1 MIRNIALAVL
11 VAVLSVFGLFVVN
24 LVVMQIGPDH
34 YRTVIADAVRNGT
47 MAATTRQ
54 PLGPPRDI
62 YLVGGSDCQILTM
75 LVTRRDSPV
84 RQSISPRWPRLPEN
98 ALAQPAPGYG
108 RDEFCHLLAKTLE
121 DDPATRA
128 APLESHHRYLHT
140 PVTLAALA
148 LLTVPLDVALRL
160 MLVLTYGALAALA
173 IAAAV
178 RMRSPEP
185 DERRRAGAF
194 LIIAAVLALF
204 YALPIYG
211 RTFSH
216 GFIDTALVVFLLIG
230 LLYPLCQ
237 LPERCFV
244 LVTAAFGTA
253 IAMLELLTGGVPIA
267 TAGLIAVIALGKAP
281 NGAVLIRRLV
291 LGIACF
297 TAAGV
302 TCFVVKIAAV
312 RIAFGPDELA
322 QLFSLLGDRM
332 VGEIGTW
339 PALEQAAARLG
350 IDASVINRSL
360 AARIV
365 LGGVMVTY
373 SSFVLAWGSHV
384 LGAALVLLPI
394 PLLIVLTWI
403 ALRRVPRDQWLRQP
417 HLYLLAAS
425 LVPIGWYVV
434 FSWHTVTHS
443 FFMVRPL
450 ALNVALAAIAAVLLP
465 WKDGR
470 PRSASIEAE

>member
-1 MIRNIALAVL
+1 
-11 VAVLSVFGLFVVN
+11 
-24 LVVMQIGPDH
+24 
-34 YRTVIADAVRNGT
+34 
-47 MAATTRQ
+47 
-54 PLGPPRDI
+54 
-62 YLVGGSDCQILTM
+62 M

-84 RQSISPRWPRLPEN
+84 RQSISPRWPLLPE
-98 ALAQPAPGYG
+98 AVVAQPAPGYG
-108 RDEFCHLLAKTLE
+108 RDEFCHLLARTME
-121 DDPATRA
+121 GDPATLA
-128 APLESHHRYLHT
+128 ARLESHHRYLHT

-148 LLTVPLDVALRL
+148 LMVVPLHVALWVL
-160 MLVLTYGALAALA
+160 LVLSYGALAVLA
-173 IAAAV
+173 IAAAA

-194 LIIAAVLALF
+194 LIVAAVLALF

-216 GFIDTALVVFLLIG
+216 AFIDSAVVVFLLIG

-237 LPERCFV
+237 MSERRFV
-244 LVTAAFGTA
+244 LVAAGFGTA
-253 IAMLELLTGGVPIA
+253 IAMLELLTGGIPIA
-267 TAGLIAVIALGKAP
+267 TASLIAVIALGKAP
-281 NGAVLIRRLV
+281 NGDVLIRRLV

-297 TAAGV
+297 AAAGV
-302 TCFVVKIAAV
+302 TCFVIKIAAV
-312 RIAFGPDELA
+312 GIAWGPDELA
-322 QLFSLLGDRM
+322 RLFGLLGDRM

-339 PALEQAAARLG
+339 PALEQGAARLG
-350 IDASVINRSL
+350 LDASVIKRSL
-360 AARIV
+360 AARIL

-384 LGAALVLLPI
+384 LGALLVLLPI
-394 PLLIVLTWI
+394 PLLIVLTWV

-450 ALNVALAAIAAVLLP
+450 ALNVALAAIAAAMLP
-465 WKDGR
+465 GKDAYRVTAAGTMVR
-470 PRSASIEAE
+470 DAASPAS